1 MEQGWLVIAW
11 LVLALSLLLVALASA
26 AQVALGAI
34 SRANVRRMIEE
45 GTSRAQA
52 MQSLLDDSPRFIL
65 ALMTTEILALLASAI
80 AASRLAMAAGW
91 QWNLAIPLVLLA
103 LGVAAVA
110 AQVAARSL
118 ATRSSERTAMRLSN
132 FMRTMAVLLTPVIA
146 PLLALTRW
154 IVDEQDED
162 VSPDNVLISQGGLRY
177 LINAVE
183 EPGLIEED
191 EKKMIASI
199 FELGE
204 TVAREV
210 MVPRIDVT
218 AVDEH
223 VTLQQALTVVVEAGH
238 SRIPV
243 YHEHLD
249 NVQGILYAKDLLL
262 PLRDGR
268 GDTPIVD
275 LMRPAYFVP
284 ESKRVDDL
292 LRELQQRR
300 VHIAIVVDEY
310 GGTAGLVTIEDLLE
324 EIVGDIQDEYDR
336 EMPMVQQISEREY
349 EFDAQI
355 RLDEVNDTLDVT
367 LPLQESDTLGGFIY
381 SQLGAMPMVGNR
393 VLYGPLTLEVLAVQ
407 DRRILR
413 VRALKT
419 QGDSAAGD
427 PELLARAPLNS
438 TSVPSS

>member
-65 ALMTTEILALLASAI
+65 ALMTTEILALLAAAI

-91 QWNLAIPLVLLA
+91 QWNLTIPLVLLG
-103 LGVAAVA
+103 LGIVAVT
-110 AQVAARSL
+110 AQVAARGL
-118 ATRSSERTAMRLSN
+118 ATQSSERTAMRLSN

-154 IVDEQDED
+154 MVNEEDEET
-162 VSPDNVLISQGGLRY
+162 SPDNVLISQGGLRY

-210 MVPRIDVT
+210 MVPRINIT

-223 VTLQQALTVVVEAGH
+223 ATLQQALTVVIEAGH

-243 YHEHLD
+243 YREHLD

-262 PLRDGR
+262 PLHDGR
-268 GDTPIVD
+268 RDTPIVD
-275 LMRPAYFVP
+275 LMRPVYFVP

-355 RLDEVNDTLDVT
+355 RLDEVNDILDVA

-381 SQLGAMPMVGNR
+381 SQLGAMPMAGNR
-393 VLYGPLTLEVLAVQ
+393 VVYGPLTLEVLAVQ

-419 QGDSAAGD
+419 QGDAATGDAELPARSPLASA
-427 PELLARAPLNS
+427 S
-438 TSVPSS
+438 PS